1 MRFKNSLLHKL
12 ICIIYLLI
20 YLNNNVTVAF
30 YICRH
35 ISYCFLDNNN
45 RSRAVLTAS
54 RTPGKAMHLGPYLT
68 THRNKTVNVYKIK
81 HIDIVLVFPAKS
93 VFKPQKNIQ
102 YTTCIDKHGAPM
114 PVVPGKMPSVPMRSD
129 GTEYTPLLHLSNVN
143 VKDLQTTLDAM

>member
-1 MRFKNSLLHKL
+1 MCFKNSLLHKL
-12 ICIIYLLI
+12 ICIVYLLK

-35 ISYCFLDNNN
+35 SSYCFLDNNN
-45 RSRAVLTAS
+45 RSGAVLTSS
-54 RTPGKAMHLGPYLT
+54 RTPGKAMHLDPYLT
-68 THRNKTVNVYKIK
+68 THRNKTVGVYNIK
-81 HIDIVLVFPAKS
+81 HIDIVLVFLTKS

-114 PVVPGKMPSVPMRSD
+114 PVVTGKVPNVPMRSD
-129 GTEYTPLLHLSNVN
+129 GTEYTHLLHPSNVN